1 MGENNRVPGVCVSGV
16 MRSHRPGL
24 LRRFPSVFP
33 CSAGFQRGP
42 PHEPTLGLRDPAR
55 RRQPRQAALALT
67 SSRRS
72 GAGEDARVLLLDHLL
87 RRDRGEEVELPVHDL
102 PRLWIGLD
110 LLSERQTGRT
120 QPGELRRVFIGRCR
134 ERSPIAGVRE
144 QVARLVPLVADR
156 RISRMSRLWPRR
168 KLTTAPSGSW

>member
-1 MGENNRVPGVCVSGV
+1 MTTPLSRQVARVARQIHRLLGHLHRLRKCRRASDDARLIGRAAWTDLSGW
-16 MRSHRPGL
+16 
-24 LRRFPSVFP
+24 RRKGRTVKRVHG
-33 CSAGFQRGP
+33 C
-42 PHEPTLGLRDPAR
+42 AR
-55 RRQPRQAALALT
+55 N
-67 SSRRS
+67 
-72 GAGEDARVLLLDHLL
+72 GAGEDARVLVDHFL

-110 LLSERQTGRT
+110 LLSERQAGRT

-144 QVARLVPLVADR
+144 QVARLVPPVADR